1 MRKSTAYPLLPT
13 AYFLPA
19 LLALSLFLAPHALA
33 QQTSN
38 EPQGHSNTSGLVTPQ
53 GFSHGDFL
61 RSPLVM
67 GLTPTDFQTITRLTT
82 EALTH
87 SSLTL
92 QAKLDLTT
100 AQQNEE
106 LATRLLDNLSL
117 NAAAGVASNSGYEQI
132 NPTFSISASFDVI
145 GFATPSPSQLPE
157 LQAKLAE
164 AKHQVHQQV
173 LAAFLTYRQAL
184 DQAHLAADAL
194 DIAKATLKVQGV
206 RLKAGEITDTDYLAS
221 RQQVEQAQVDMAA
234 ANYQI
239 VLSKSALAQ
248 SVGISVESLNRLLK
262 DSEASP

>member
-1 MRKSTAYPLLPT
+1 
-13 AYFLPA
+13 
-19 LLALSLFLAPHALA
+19 
-33 QQTSN
+33 
-38 EPQGHSNTSGLVTPQ
+38 
-53 GFSHGDFL
+53 
-61 RSPLVM
+61 M
-67 GLTPTDFQTITRLTT
+67 GLTPANFQTLTRLTK

-100 AQQNEE
+100 AQQDEA
-106 LATRLLDNLSL
+106 LAGRVLDNLSL
-117 NAAAGVASNSGYEQI
+117 QAGVGVASNSGYEQLK
-132 NPTFSISASFDVI
+132 PDFSVSASFDVI
-145 GFATPSPSQLPE
+145 GFANTSPSQLPE

-173 LAAFLTYRQAL
+173 LTTYLAYRQVL

-206 RLKAGEITDTDYLAS
+206 RLKAGDITETDYLAS
-221 RQQVEQAQVDMAA
+221 RQKVEQAQVNLAA

-248 SVGISVESLNRLLK
+248 SVGISVKSLNHLLK
-262 DSEASP
+262 DSKDSP